1 MKRLS
6 ALFLILLLCM
16 TSRAGAA
23 SFSDI
28 TVIPPSLDGTK
39 TAAETQRAGYRLYM
53 QDDADLL
60 TDAEE
65 QRLLSVMENLLPY
78 ANVAFLSTRS
88 GGGSTSQ
95 KALNYRDNTLGL
107 PRQIPLILLIID
119 MQNREIYLF
128 SQGNIESIL
137 TRSNATAI
145 TEEAAA
151 YLKKGNYCL
160 GAEKAFELTGDLFA
174 TRTVSSPMRLAA
186 ALIAAP
192 ALGLL
197 AAAMVML
204 RSSYLHSVSRNGA
217 QPLGQGKL
225 RISAKVK
232 ILEEKRIRTT
242 TERIPSSSG
251 GSSCS
256 SCGGSSCSSCGGSS
270 CSSCGSGG
278 GSSF

>member
-1 MKRLS
+1 MKRFS
-6 ALFLILLLCM
+6 ALILILLLCIA
-16 TSRAGAA
+16 SRAGAT

-28 TVIPPSLDGTK
+28 TVIPPALNGTQ
-39 TAAETQRAGYRLYM
+39 TASDARSAAYSVYI
-53 QDDADLL
+53 QDDADLM
-60 TDAEE
+60 TDEEE
-65 QRLLSVMENLLPY
+65 QRLLGVMEGLLPR

-88 GGGSTSQ
+88 GSGSTSQ
-95 KALNYRDNTLGL
+95 KALDYRDNILRL

-128 SQGNIESIL
+128 SQGEVEKVV

-145 TEEAAA
+145 TEEAAV
-151 YLKKGNYCL
+151 YLKKGNYYL
-160 GAEKAFELTGDLFA
+160 GAEKAFDLTKDLFV

-204 RSSYLHSVSRNGA
+204 RSSHLHSAARVGTE
-217 QPLGQGKL
+217 PKGQGKL
-225 RISAKVK
+225 RITAEVQVLS
-232 ILEEKRIRTT
+232 EKRIRTT

-270 CSSCGSGG
+270 CGSGG

>member
-1 MKRLS
+1 MKRIS
-6 ALFLILLLCM
+6 ALLLIILLFM
-16 TSRAGAA
+16 ASPAA
-23 SFSDI
+23 ATSFSDI
-28 TVIPPSLDGTK
+28 TVIPPSLTGS
-39 TAAETQRAGYRLYM
+39 AETDAETKNTDYRLYM
-53 QDDADLL
+53 QDDADLM
-60 TDAEE
+60 TDEEE
-65 QRLLSVMENLLPY
+65 QRLLGVMEGLLPR

-95 KALNYRDNTLGL
+95 KALDYRDNILRL

-128 SQGNIESIL
+128 SQGEVEKVV
-137 TRSNATAI
+137 TRSSATAI
-145 TEEAAA
+145 TEEAAV
-151 YLKKGNYCL
+151 YLKKGNYYL
-160 GAEKAFELTGDLFA
+160 GAEKAFDLTKDLFA

-204 RSSYLHSVSRNGA
+204 RSSHLHSAALVGT
-217 QPLGQGKL
+217 QPKGQGKL
-225 RISAKVK
+225 RITADVQVLS
-232 ILEEKRIRTT
+232 EKRIRTM
-242 TERIPSSSG
+242 TEHIPSSSG

-270 CSSCGSGG
+270 CGSGG